1 MKLDILAIG
10 AHPDDVELAASG
22 SILKHIEL
30 GKSVGIVD
38 LTQGELGTRGSATL
52 RKQESENARVI
63 LGVSVRENLK
73 MADGFFEENEVAL
86 IKVIEQIRRFKPEM
100 VWCNAIKD
108 RHPDHGRGSYLI
120 SRACFLS
127 GLVKVETSFDG
138 VKQEPWRPKVVY
150 HFIQDQYINPDFIV
164 DVSDYWEKKMESI
177 LAYSS
182 QFYNPNSDEP
192 ESPISGKEF
201 LMTVEGRARDYGRLI
216 GAEYGEGFTV
226 ERSIGVNNM
235 FDLV

>member
-1 MKLDILAIG
+1 M
-10 AHPDDVELAASG
+10 
-22 SILKHIEL
+22 
-30 GKSVGIVD
+30 
-38 LTQGELGTRGSATL
+38 
-52 RKQESENARVI
+52 
-63 LGVSVRENLK
+63 
-73 MADGFFEENEVAL
+73 
-86 IKVIEQIRRFKPEM
+86 
-100 VWCNAIKD
+100 
-108 RHPDHGRGSYLI
+108 
-120 SRACFLS
+120 
-127 GLVKVETSFDG
+127 VKVETSFDG

-216 GAEYGEGFTV
+216 GSEYGEGFTV
-226 ERSIGVNNM
+226 ERSIGVNNR